1 MKAIAALL
9 VVANLVAFAWWKGWL
24 DPWLSGAREPQRLAA
39 QVAPEKLKVV
49 PVSRLDRPAE
59 LADVAEAD
67 RCLEVGPLDE
77 AGLARVAEWV
87 ATLGARAR
95 GEPVQPRYRVRFAE
109 PMAPADLLARKAE
122 LAARAGSEPRRCAV
136 PGAVP
141 GAGAGAGAGAG
152 IGVGMGATMGGGPAG
167 AGTGAAAGMGAGAGA
182 ERRP

>member
-1 MKAIAALL
+1 VKAIAALL

-49 PVSRLDRPAE
+49 PVSRLDRPAAP
-59 LADVAEAD
+59 ADVAEAD

-77 AGLARVAEWV
+77 AALARVAEWV

-95 GEPVQPRYRVRFAE
+95 GEPVQPRYRVRFDG
-109 PMAPADLLARKAE
+109 PMAPADLLARKSE

-136 PGAVP
+136 TGP
-141 GAGAGAGAGAG
+141 GAGMGMG
-152 IGVGMGATMGGGPAG
+152 IGPTTGGGP
-167 AGTGAAAGMGAGAGA
+167 GAAAGMGAAAGA